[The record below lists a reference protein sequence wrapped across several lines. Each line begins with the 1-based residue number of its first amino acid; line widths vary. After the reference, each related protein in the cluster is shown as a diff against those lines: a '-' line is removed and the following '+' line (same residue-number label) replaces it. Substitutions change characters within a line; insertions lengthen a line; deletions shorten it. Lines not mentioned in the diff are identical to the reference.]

1 MRIYFLRH
9 GQAAVR
15 GEWGG
20 ADSERPL
27 TETGV
32 ELMRRE
38 AEGMKRL
45 GLGLEVIIT
54 SPYARAAQTADIVA
68 ERLDMRGRPMRDER
82 LAPGFGPRLLAEIL
96 RENELAGAVLL
107 VGHEP
112 DFSETVGDL
121 VGGAR
126 LVFKKG
132 ALARVDLPEHS
143 VRRGDLVWLVPPG
156 VLAV

>member
-1 MRIYFLRH
+1 MRVYFLRH
-9 GQAAVR
+9 GQAAAR

-27 TETGV
+27 TEAGV

-45 GLGLEVIIT
+45 GLGLEIIIT
-54 SPYARAAQTADIVA
+54 SPSVRAAQTAAIVA
-68 ERLDMRGRPMRDER
+68 EHLDMRGRLMRDER
-82 LAPGFGPRLLAEIL
+82 LAPGFGPRKLAEIL
-96 RENELAGAVLL
+96 HENEMAAAVLL

-112 DFSETVGDL
+112 DFSETVSDL
-121 VGGAR
+121 IGGAR

-156 VLAV
+156 ALAV